1 MKTLVIIPTL
11 NEEKNIKKIV
21 NKIIRV
27 NKKFNILI
35 IDDESTDN
43 TISVIKENFR
53 NNKKIKFVIRKKNK
67 GLGSAHRDGLLYS
80 YRNKYEYCIT
90 IDADGTHDPK
100 KIKIMLNILN
110 KNLNTQIVNTSRFVN
125 SESLEDW
132 PISRKLLTYIRFYM
146 VKFLLNSKLDS
157 SGGFRAYKLNKIKI
171 KHLMK
176 AKNNNYFFLIE
187 SLYYFEK
194 LNYNIVDIPIKLKFR
209 NADQSKMK
217 LKHILD
223 SFLSIVKLSFKK

>member
-11 NEEKNIKKIV
+11 NEEKNIKRIV

-27 NKKFNILI
+27 NKKFDILI

-43 TISVIKENFR
+43 TISVIQKNFKK
-53 NNKKIKFVIRKKNK
+53 NKKIKFVIRKKNK

-80 YRNKYEYCIT
+80 YRKKYNYCVT

-100 KIKIMLNILN
+100 KIKIMINILN
-110 KNLNTQIVNTSRFVN
+110 KNSNTQIVNTSRFIN

-132 PISRKLLTYIRFYM
+132 PISRKLLTNIRFYM

-157 SGGFRAYKLNKIKI
+157 SGGFRAYNKIKK

-194 LNYNIVDIPIKLKFR
+194 LSYNIVDIPIKLKFR

-223 SFLSIVKLSFKK
+223 SFLSIIKLSFKK

>member
-171 KHLMK
+171 KHLRK